1 MQPGAAGTTA
11 GRQLDGAAVPAL
23 SLRGVGKCFASRA
36 GAVAALRGIDL
47 TVERGRFVT
56 VIGPSGCG
64 KSTLLRIVAGLVRA
78 DEGQVAIFGD
88 TPDVACADKHV
99 GFVPQRPALL
109 PWRTVL
115 DNVRLP
121 LQVNKAAS
129 ARRTLSRE
137 PEEILRA
144 VGLADVLDRHPG
156 ELSGGMQQRV
166 AIARAFAF
174 EPSILLMDE
183 PFSSLDEMT
192 REVLR
197 AELLG
202 LWQGQQT
209 TVLFVTHSVAEA
221 IVLSDAVVVM
231 AGPPGTIQAVVPVG
245 LERPR
250 RDLVE
255 LTDDYRELER
265 EVRLQLRG
273 AWASRSDGT

>member
-1 MQPGAAGTTA
+1 MQPEAAGTTA
-11 GRQLDGAAVPAL
+11 GRQLDGPAVPAL

-36 GAVAALRGIDL
+36 GTAVALQGIDL

-88 TPDVACADKHV
+88 TPDVACADKQV

-129 ARRTLSRE
+129 ARQTLSRE

-202 LWQGQQT
+202 LWQGQQA

-231 AGPPGTIQAVVPVG
+231 AGPPGRIQAVLPVG

-273 AWASRSDGT
+273 AWASRPDGT